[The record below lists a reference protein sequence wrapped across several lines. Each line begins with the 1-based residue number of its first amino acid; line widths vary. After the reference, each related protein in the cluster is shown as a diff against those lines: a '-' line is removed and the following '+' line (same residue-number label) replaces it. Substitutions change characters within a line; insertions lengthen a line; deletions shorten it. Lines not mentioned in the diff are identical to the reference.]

1 MRRTLVVITALLA
14 GPGLAAAGDPK
25 FEYGKKDD
33 VKDVDGVEWNATAEA
48 GLVFTTGNSES
59 LTATGGI
66 KASRKT
72 GDNRLQLEG
81 SATYAKSST
90 RVLLDRNDNGMVD
103 DATEITNVDAVTAET
118 LAGKLRYDRY
128 LTDLNSL
135 FIAALGSRDIPAG
148 KEAVIGGQAGYSR
161 SLHKTEHSNTVG
173 ELGYDFSYEDTV
185 AGPAISIH
193 SARAFM
199 GHHAA
204 MTEGAD
210 LDASIEIL
218 TNLNK
223 ENLTTVDDDGNLRDG
238 SAFQD
243 TRVNTKIAISA
254 KIGAN
259 LAFSSSIEVKYDR
272 RPSPLAVKN
281 LAMGFVP
288 EASPLDTVMKASFIY
303 TFVGPKKK

>member
-1 MRRTLVVITALLA
+1 
-14 GPGLAAAGDPK
+14 
-25 FEYGKKDD
+25 
-33 VKDVDGVEWNATAEA
+33 
-48 GLVFTTGNSES
+48 VFTTGNSES
-59 LTATGGI
+59 LTATGGL
-66 KASRKT
+66 KVSRKT

-81 SATYAKSST
+81 SATYGKSST
-90 RVLLDRNDNGMVD
+90 RVPIDLDGDGMIG
-103 DATEITNVDAVTAET
+103 DATEITTLDSVTAET

-135 FIAALGSRDIPAG
+135 FVAALASRDIPAG
-148 KEAVIGGQAGYSR
+148 KEAVIGGQLGYSR

-173 ELGYDFSYEDTV
+173 EIGYDFSYENMV
-185 AGPAISIH
+185 SGPANSIH

-210 LDASIEIL
+210 LDASLEVL
-218 TNLNK
+218 TNLNR
-223 ENLTTVDDDGNLRDG
+223 EDLTTRDADGNLRDG
-238 SAFQD
+238 GPFQD
-243 TRVNTKIAISA
+243 TRVNAKIAISA

-259 LAFSSSIEVKYDR
+259 LAFQSSIEAKYDR
-272 RPSPLAVKN
+272 RPSPLAVKD

-288 EASPLDTVMKASFIY
+288 ESSTLDTVMKASFIY